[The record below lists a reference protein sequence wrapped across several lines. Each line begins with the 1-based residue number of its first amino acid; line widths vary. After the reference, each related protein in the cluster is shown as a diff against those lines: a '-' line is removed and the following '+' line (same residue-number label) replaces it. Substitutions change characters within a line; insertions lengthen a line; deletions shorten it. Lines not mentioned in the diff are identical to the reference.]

1 MEPTM
6 DAEPTG
12 ATDEHSVS
20 RVWKLIDKIPVC
32 MLATHD
38 GERIRARPMGAI
50 GRETENAIY
59 FLTDVK
65 GGKDEQ
71 IDRDGDVTLIFAK
84 PDSGKFMS
92 VSGAG
97 RVLDDRALIQDLWS
111 TAAEAWWQ
119 GPEDTSI
126 RVIEVT
132 PREAEFWEGP
142 HGLVATVQM
151 VIAAA
156 TAMPPVM
163 GDQRKVDLH
172 QRDEAN

>member
-1 MEPTM
+1 MERAM
-6 DAEPTG
+6 DAEPVGT
-12 ATDEHSVS
+12 TDDTSVS
-20 RVWKLIDKIPVC
+20 RVWTLIDKIGIC

-38 GERIRARPMGAI
+38 GKRIRARPMSAV
-50 GRETENAIY
+50 GRETENAVY

-65 GGKDEQ
+65 GGKDDQ

-92 VSGAG
+92 VSGAA
-97 RVLDDRALIQDLWS
+97 RVLEDRALIKELWS
-111 TAAEAWWQ
+111 TAADAFWD

-132 PREAEFWEGP
+132 PAEAEFWEGP

-156 TAMPPVM
+156 TAMPPVL

-172 QRDEAN
+172 